1 MSKARGFH
9 GARNFVMIFR
19 ETKASLREFII
30 HPMYNFELNRMSE
43 ATFAIGVYR
52 VMSRKITICLML
64 LFLSS
69 HIGVTQSAA
78 KAQTQTPIPVAP
90 ASIPKPICPAQ
101 VSANIDAV
109 VNRTLFSRA
118 RWGILVQPLG
128 SNQTLYNRDAQKYF
142 TPASNTKLLTTAAA
156 LQQLGTNFRIRTS
169 VYQDS
174 AGVLRVVGRGDPSFS
189 DRQLQALAKQ
199 LKAKGINQI
208 NQLIADDSYF
218 QGDIVHPSWQWED
231 LYSDYGAPVSS
242 LNLNQNVFGIRIA
255 PQAVGK
261 PIQVSWTDGNEA
273 RLWQLANQSVTVGQN
288 QDNTLNITRD
298 LSGRILR
305 VQGQLPA
312 NVEPFLVSI
321 PVVDP
326 NYYFLR
332 RFRSALAAERII
344 LGQTSVG
351 TAKNQQELAAVQSPA
366 LSELLMEINQN
377 SNNLYAESLLRAIA
391 FKQPRKPNQFT
402 VDAGLEV
409 LKTTLTQLGV
419 DPMGYVL
426 VDGSGLSRRNLI
438 SPLALVQ
445 TLQGMAKSPAASVF
459 RVSLPVAG
467 KSGTL
472 KFRFRDTPAE
482 GIVQAKTGTM
492 TGVVSLSGYVNA
504 PKYQPMVFSI
514 IVNQTEQ
521 SARVVRQAMD
531 EIVVTLA
538 QLQKC

>member
-1 MSKARGFH
+1 MSK
-9 GARNFVMIFR
+9 
-19 ETKASLREFII
+19 
-30 HPMYNFELNRMSE
+30 
-43 ATFAIGVYR
+43 
-52 VMSRKITICLML
+52 KITISLML

-69 HIGVTQSAA
+69 HIGVTQQAA
-78 KAQTQTPIPVAP
+78 KAQTQIPIPTPTQIPIPVAP
-90 ASIPKPICPAQ
+90 TSTPKPICPAQ
-101 VSANIDAV
+101 LGANIHAV

-128 SNQTLYNRDAQKYF
+128 SNQTLYNKDGQKYF

-156 LQQLGTNFRIRTS
+156 LQQLGANFRIRTS

-189 DRQLQALAKQ
+189 DTQLQALAKQ

-273 RLWQLANQSVTVGQN
+273 RLWQLANQSVTVGEN

-305 VQGQLPA
+305 VQGQLPSNA
-312 NVEPFLVSI
+312 EPFLVSI

-332 RFRSALAAERII
+332 RFRSALAAQRII

-351 TAKNQQELAAVQSPA
+351 TAKNQQELAAVQSPE
-366 LSELLMEINQN
+366 LSELLMETNQN

-472 KFRFRDTPAE
+472 KNRFRNTPAE

-492 TGVVSLSGYVNA
+492 TGVVALSGYVNA

-521 SARVVRQAMD
+521 SATVVRQAMD

-538 QLQKC
+538 QLQRC